1 MGLSFAIPMDIVM
14 NVVDQIK
21 TKGKV
26 SRGWLGVQI
35 QDVTRELA
43 ESFGMKRPHGALVA
57 KVVPG
62 SPAEKAEI
70 QIGDIITEF
79 NGHEIET
86 SGELPPMVG
95 MTPINEKA
103 QLKVIRQ
110 GETMTV
116 SIQIGLLPEQDEKLA
131 DAGRKGAAQP
141 DNKLGISVEELT
153 AEQRE
158 TLEIAKNG
166 VIVKNVGKGP
176 AKDAGIQAGD
186 VILRIQSSVIKNVA
200 DFDKVVKNLPEGKS
214 IALLVQ
220 RRGNPVFLALKIGKQ

>member
-1 MGLSFAIPMDIVM
+1 MDVVM

-57 KVVPG
+57 KIVPG
-62 SPAEKAEI
+62 SPAEKAGI

-95 MTPINEKA
+95 MTPIDEKA
-103 QLKVIRQ
+103 ELKLIRQ

-116 SIQIGLLPEQDEKLA
+116 PIKIGLLPEQDEKLA
-131 DAGRKGAAQP
+131 GKGEKSQAKP
-141 DNKLGISVEELT
+141 TNKLGVTVTELS

-158 TLEIAKNG
+158 ALDVAKNG
-166 VIVKNVGKGP
+166 VLVQNVAKGP

-186 VILRIQSSVIKNVA
+186 VILRIQSTVIKNIA

-220 RRGNPVFLALKIGKQ
+220 RRGSPVFLALKIGK